1 MYTHTVMKQ
10 IIFLITGSLAI
21 FDCSS
26 VEEATYR
33 VVEKDEKFEI
43 RQYEK
48 QIQAQTTVEGYFKEV
63 GNEGFRR
70 LASYIFA
77 KKRDGKNKIA
87 MTAPVSQNLKT
98 EGPQTTMVSE
108 QKGSYTIGFVMP
120 AEYSLANLP
129 KPKDDRVKLIEKPRR
144 KMAVISYSGTWS
156 KNNYKEHE
164 GKLMAKVSQLN
175 LKIKGNPEWARYNAP
190 FTPWF
195 MRRNEVMVEIE

>member
-1 MYTHTVMKQ
+1 M
-10 IIFLITGSLAI
+10 IGSLAT

-48 QIQAQTTVEGYFKEV
+48 QIRAQTTVEGQFKEV

-77 KKRDGKNKIA
+77 KKRNGRDKIA

-98 EGPQTTMVSE
+98 EGPQTTMVGE

-120 AEYSLANLP
+120 AEYSLVNLP
-129 KPKDDRVKLIEKPRR
+129 KPKDDRVKLVEKPRR

-156 KNNYKEHE
+156 KDNYKEHA
-164 GKLMAKVSQLN
+164 GKLMAKVSRLN
-175 LKIKGNPEWARYNAP
+175 LKIKGNLEWARYNAP